1 MYVVQQPHYMGD
13 GKLLSDSPELFS
25 SGLVAFNISPIVKV
39 GLFGFVR
46 FEEFS
51 IDDCDATRIIG
62 SVLKDTDTL
71 RIHTNIKRVA
81 LII

>member
-1 MYVVQQPHYMGD
+1 MGD

-25 SGLVAFNISPIVKV
+25 SGLVALNISPIVKV

-51 IDDCDATRIIG
+51 IDGCDATRVIG

-71 RIHTNIKRVA
+71 RIPTNIKRA
-81 LII
+81 AFII

>member
-1 MYVVQQPHYMGD
+1 MGD

-25 SGLVAFNISPIVKV
+25 SGLVVLNISPIVKV
-39 GLFGFVR
+39 GLFGYVR

-51 IDDCDATRIIG
+51 IDDCDAKRIIG

-71 RIHTNIKRVA
+71 RITTNIKRVA
-81 LII
+81 LIMWS